1 MRVLLLI
8 ILSTA
13 GSIKSQNVLE
23 IIDQNNSPIKDV
35 IVFEHA
41 NAIEL
46 LSNKQGEV
54 ILPKYMGNTLNLSI
68 FKTSF
73 KSQVIEIKFEE
84 ETRKTI
90 TLLPLKGEINT
101 VEVNAKQTINSLKM
115 RAVEGMSVYESKKSE
130 KIILDN

>member
-130 KIILDN
+130 KS